1 MTQVTLAALGTG
13 VAVERS
19 GVPGIGGWLR
29 ELLRDVDRGQDLAI
43 ANASSLRMAALNRN
57 GGKRPRSPSQL
68 RDSASAG
75 RGLATKTRRG

>member
-43 ANASSLRMAALNRN
+43 AQCLVVAD
-57 GGKRPRSPSQL
+57 GG
-68 RDSASAG
+68 A
-75 RGLATKTRRG
+75 